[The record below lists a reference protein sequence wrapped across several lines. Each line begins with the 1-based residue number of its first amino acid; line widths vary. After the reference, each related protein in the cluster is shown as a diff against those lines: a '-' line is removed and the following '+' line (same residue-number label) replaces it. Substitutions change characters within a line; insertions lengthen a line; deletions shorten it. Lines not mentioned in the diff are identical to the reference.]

1 MNHKIDLSIIIP
13 AYMES
18 RLIVDSL
25 QQLAAFLATRE
36 YGVVEVVVVVADS
49 PDGTASLAESQSG
62 LFKHFKLVHA
72 GPRVGKGRDTR
83 LGIFEAKGRYRLF
96 MDADLATPLIHL
108 DNVYAFMQHGGQVG
122 IAVRNLLRIHKG
134 VTRKVMSKAVNVA
147 AQVLVV
153 PGIKDTQCG
162 FKVFEASAAE
172 AIFSRITM
180 LKWSFDLEV
189 LAIARQLDYKIEIF
203 EVPEWHDP
211 KTADQGLSGD
221 SQLKIV
227 LGGMLDPLRMRLN
240 IWAGKYK
247 KPTYIHK
254 HAY

>member
-1 MNHKIDLSIIIP
+1 MSHKIDLSIIIP

-25 QQLAAFLATRE
+25 QQLAAFLDTRE

-49 PDGTASLAESQSG
+49 PDGTANLAESQAG
-62 LFKHFKLVHA
+62 LFKHFKLVNA
-72 GPRVGKGRDTR
+72 GPRVGKGRDAR
-83 LGIFEAKGRYRLF
+83 LGIFEAEGRYRLF

-108 DNVYAFMQHGGQVG
+108 DDVYAFMQRGGQVG

-172 AIFSRITM
+172 AIFSRMTM
-180 LKWSFDLEV
+180 LKWSFDLEI
-189 LAIARQLDYKIEIF
+189 LAIARQLHYTVEFF
-203 EVPEWHDP
+203 EAPDWHDP
-211 KTADQGLSGD
+211 KAAGLGLVGD
-221 SQLKIV
+221 SQMRIV
-227 LGGMLDPLRMRLN
+227 INGVLDPFKMRLN

-247 KPTYIHK
+247 QPNYTHKPMY
-254 HAY
+254 